1 MSMPE
6 RMMPE
11 IMNGRGSTV
20 ANAYLE
26 RRFDTFPVHLQL
38 DTLRSHSRSMHT
50 QRGIEINL
58 SLEGDAY
65 YVVGTRVYRQMPGQ
79 LMLVPGHLPHQIYV
93 DPSCSYRRAALCIDG
108 EGRSRAMPQWLP
120 LLLQFPRLSVSGC
133 SQMTLPPEKMH
144 AIQAS
149 LTSIYDEMNRQ
160 HEAGWQQMVVSHA
173 IQLLVLIERSFQAG
187 SESAPVGITAP
198 AGQGFDPAAILDPIE
213 ACCQYIHG
221 HLKEDLTLQKI
232 ADRFHFSPEHLTRRF
247 KRNKGISLYQY
258 VLRQR
263 VLESKRML
271 LHEPGMTMTDI
282 AYAVGFGSS
291 QQFSR
296 VFKSVLRTS
305 PSDFRRTG
313 HDGQDKS
320 IPCRTN
326 KA

>member
-1 MSMPE
+1 MRD
-6 RMMPE
+6 RMMPQSMKVHE
-11 IMNGRGSTV
+11 STV

-26 RRFDTFPVHLQL
+26 RRFDTFPIHLQL
-38 DTLRSHSRSMHT
+38 DTLRSHSHNMHT

-65 YVVGTRVYRQMPGQ
+65 YVVGEKVYRQVPGQ
-79 LMLVPGHLPHQIYV
+79 LMLIPGHLPHQIYV

-108 EGRSRAMPQWLP
+108 KGLSRAMPQWIP
-120 LLLQFPRLSVSGC
+120 ILLQSPRLSMSGC
-133 SQMTLPPEKMH
+133 SHLTLPPEKAH
-144 AIQAS
+144 AIQAF

-160 HEAGWQQMVVSHA
+160 HEAGWQQMVVSYA
-173 IQLLVLIERSFQAG
+173 IQLLVFIERSFQSGREA
-187 SESAPVGITAP
+187 
-198 AGQGFDPAAILDPIE
+198 DPACISDPIE
-213 ACCQYIHG
+213 ACCHYIHG
-221 HLKEDLTLQKI
+221 HLKENLTLQKI
-232 ADRFHFSPEHLTRRF
+232 AGRFHFSPEHLTRRF
-247 KRNKGISLYQY
+247 KRSKGISLYQY
-258 VLRQR
+258 ILRQR
-263 VLESKRML
+263 VLESKRLL

-296 VFKSVLRTS
+296 VFKSALRTS